1 MHIDLCEKHEKI
13 QLLPSGFGFSLV
25 FSLSLVRIHNA
36 KWNCLINH
44 ALSADADLAV
54 GICHI
59 SARRWQREKHCAFLV
74 LSTRQSPKAETD
86 SPALLL
92 VYNEIFTLHCF
103 RLHQLRRGGRFRW
116 HSSPGAIWT
125 IFWNFRLKKC
135 HSPCRKDGLSQLQ
148 GASLGQQ
155 DGKWIKN
162 LHHPSPSPFFICYRA
177 RRDHFNITRPAHQR
191 CASGSFTAR
200 NSWRE
205 RKGPALH
212 PLSVETQ
219 KSGLLFFVWFFITFL
234 FTLIILKSI
243 TSFGAETLPW

>member
-1 MHIDLCEKHEKI
+1 MHLAWKRGHEERKIKCVSICVRLKRIRNSSQVDL
-13 QLLPSGFGFSLV
+13 GWV
-25 FSLSLVRIHNA
+25 WYSLSFVHNA
-36 KWNCLINH
+36 KWNCLINQ
-44 ALSADADLAV
+44 ACSSAADFA

-59 SARRWQREKHCAFLV
+59 AVRVALAMRKTLRVSRRRPI
-74 LSTRQSPKAETD
+74 PKSRD
-86 SPALLL
+86 WFPALLL

-162 LHHPSPSPFFICYRA
+162 PHHPSPSPFFICYRA
-177 RRDHFNITRPAHQR
+177 RDHFNITKPAERR

-200 NSWRE
+200 ERE
-205 RKGPALH
+205 REKDQR
-212 PLSVETQ
+212 PLFAFETQ
-219 KSGLLFFVWFFITFL
+219 KSGPLFFAWFFITFL
-234 FTLIILKSI
+234 FTLII
-243 TSFGAETLPW
+243 